1 MKISSLYLNTNSP
14 ENSATAAELETT
26 DTHKKR
32 VIGHTHSGLLYV
44 PITFIIILSTHRS
57 MYIDRYEI
65 RCNPL
70 LVIRDRSYWP
80 FLHYDIIVFLRKH
93 VDSPVVVYLSR
104 STYNT
109 VSSYRTLFHGR
120 PPPPWKGFIHPI
132 LYQKKKRR
140 KLSSSL
146 FFLNKKNG
154 SIVSLS
160 SDGGRKKKCVIPIF
174 I

>member
-1 MKISSLYLNTNSP
+1 MFPLLSAHTWNMKISSLYLNTNSP

-120 PPPPWKGFIHPI
+120 PPPPVEGIYTSDIISKEEEKKTLFIP
-132 LYQKKKRR
+132 
-140 KLSSSL
+140 
-146 FFLNKKNG
+146 FFFK
-154 SIVSLS
+154 
-160 SDGGRKKKCVIPIF
+160 
-174 I
+174 

>member
-1 MKISSLYLNTNSP
+1 MFPLLSAHTWNMKISSLYLNTNSP

-44 PITFIIILSTHRS
+44 PITSIIILSTHRS

-120 PPPPWKGFIHPI
+120 PPPPRGRD
-132 LYQKKKRR
+132 LYIRYYIKRR
-140 KLSSSL
+140 REENSL
-146 FFLNKKNG
+146 HPFFFLK
-154 SIVSLS
+154 
-160 SDGGRKKKCVIPIF
+160 
-174 I
+174 